1 MLSGMGR
8 CKCVRGCVGVP
19 RKKREKREKNR
30 IKRNTKARWMGG
42 RRESKNK
49 EGRSGSKRRNTK
61 CMWELPWRML
71 PIFPDGLLGEVPAG
85 SPKEMSPRRR
95 LGECLGIW
103 EGRRSLSSALCCC
116 RAVPGEKHPP
126 ASLTVLPVSSDERV
140 ARPGGCAFVFPCV
153 SFAASRMCHG
163 NIMAHE
169 LTQLMPPDAGTAEML
184 YR

>member
-1 MLSGMGR
+1 M
-8 CKCVRGCVGVP
+8 CRGVCLCAQ
-19 RKKREKREKNR
+19 KKREKRQKKK
-30 IKRNTKARWMGG
+30 IKRNTKARWRGG
-42 RRESKNK
+42 RRESKDK
-49 EGRSGSKRRNTK
+49 EGGSGSKRRKTK
-61 CMWELPWRML
+61 CMWELRWRML

-103 EGRRSLSSALCCC
+103 EGRRS
-116 RAVPGEKHPP
+116 VPGEKHPP

-140 ARPGGCAFVFPCV
+140 ARPGGCAFFFPCV
-153 SFAASRMCHG
+153 SFVASRMCH
-163 NIMAHE
+163 NNNMAHE

>member
-1 MLSGMGR
+1 MCL
-8 CKCVRGCVGVP
+8 GVCLCAQ
-19 RKKREKREKNR
+19 KKREKREKNR

-42 RRESKNK
+42 RRESKDK
-49 EGRSGSKRRNTK
+49 EGESGSKRRKTK
-61 CMWELPWRML
+61 CMWELRWRML

-126 ASLTVLPVSSDERV
+126 ASLTVLPVSSDELV
-140 ARPGGCAFVFPCV
+140 ARPGGCAFVFPRV